1 MTSSVYPSVKLD
13 IQLVIHPFVK
23 LDIQPGIHP
32 FVELGSKPVIYC
44 FVKPLQPGIHSFV
57 KLDLQPGTY
66 FLKLKFTGI
75 LNDELRGFYRTKY
88 TTPCRQERNGALTH
102 FEATG
107 ARRAFPCF
115 DEPSIRATFDI
126 TLVVPKDRLALS
138 NMVNEPL
145 LKVVVLVSLELL
157 QMVGVC

>member
-1 MTSSVYPSVKLD
+1 MKLY
-13 IQLVIHPFVK
+13 F
-23 LDIQPGIHP
+23 
-32 FVELGSKPVIYC
+32 
-44 FVKPLQPGIHSFV
+44 
-57 KLDLQPGTY
+57 QPGTY
-66 FLKLKFTGI
+66 SLRLKFTGT

-88 TTPCRQERNGALTH
+88 KTPCRQERNGALTH

-138 NMVNEPL
+138 NMVSKLL
-145 LKVVVLVSLELL
+145 LKTVVMSLELF
-157 QMVGVC
+157 QRVDCC